1 MIVRRTT
8 VLTLFIICAAVLG
21 HACGSSSPT
30 TSSAGS
36 GPYRVGVPFGY
47 TGRHLP
53 IGQTWLDAVQVA
65 GQNIIA
71 AGGVMGRNPIA
82 LAIET
87 SADPVDAVPAIRQ
100 MLAVDNVS
108 GVVGLSGTDWQN
120 VVPILNTSKMVSFT
134 HIGDPSIDNLTDPY
148 IFSTA
153 PSDAVLGAA
162 MVEYA
167 NSQGYKRPAL
177 IFDAAEGAQTV
188 VPSVKH
194 AAAALNMQVV
204 ADPALPENAPS
215 YEAAVIQ
222 VLAAKPDVLLL
233 QLDPQGAGTFFHELK
248 QLGGTNIPVI
258 GTDYTADPNWVKAI
272 GASLDN
278 AEVTSILAGNGIS
291 GPGAKDY
298 LPLFQSMFHFAPS
311 YVGASAYDG
320 MTVMALAMEDCKSM
334 DPTVY
339 VKCVLDVTTPGS
351 SVTVVYNFADGK
363 KLLDQGKKIK
373 YFGVATPMTFN
384 KYHRVTGDYIAQK
397 FNADGTT
404 TTKVGDIPGTSLVPL
419 I

>member
-1 MIVRRTT
+1 
-8 VLTLFIICAAVLG
+8 
-21 HACGSSSPT
+21 
-30 TSSAGS
+30 
-36 GPYRVGVPFGY
+36 VPFGY

-53 IGQTWLDAVQVA
+53 IGQTWLDAVQIA

-71 AGGVMGRNPIA
+71 AGGVLGRNPIA
-82 LAIET
+82 VPVET

-100 MLAVDNVS
+100 MLAVSNVS

-134 HIGDPSIDNLTDPY
+134 HIGDPSIDQLTDPY

-162 MVEYA
+162 MVQYA
-167 NSQGYKRPAL
+167 NSKGYKRPAL

-194 AAAALNMQVV
+194 AAAVLNMQVV

-215 YEAAVIQ
+215 YEAAIIQ

-233 QLDPQGAGTFFHELK
+233 QLDPQGAGTFFNELK

-272 GASLDN
+272 GAALDN
-278 AEVTSILAGNGIS
+278 SEVTSVLAGNGIS
-291 GPGAKDY
+291 GPGAQSY
-298 LPLFQSMFHFAPS
+298 LALFKSTYHFDPS

-320 MTVMALAMEDCKSM
+320 MTVMALAMEDCKSL

-339 VKCVLDVTTPGS
+339 VKCVVDVTTPGTS
-351 SVTVVYNFADGK
+351 STVVYNFADGK

-384 KYHRVTGDYIAQK
+384 KYHRVTGDYIAEK
-397 FNADGTT
+397 FNTDGKT
-404 TTKVGDIPGTSLVPL
+404 TTKVGDIPGASLVPL